1 MSSSADPRR
10 WWALALLCLAF
21 FMVIL
26 DAQIVVL
33 GLPSIEA
40 DLDMSADAGQWVM
53 SAYLL
58 SFGGLLLLGGRSAD
72 LLGRRRMF
80 MVGTGLFLVS
90 SLACGFAWSG
100 EVLVAA
106 RVVQGMSAAIM
117 APTALSILMTIF
129 EEGPE
134 RNKALGIWS
143 AIGGVGAT
151 AALLI
156 GGPLID
162 GPGWEW
168 IFYINVPVAL
178 VLLVLGR
185 RLLPESRAEVTE
197 RTYDVAG
204 AAAVTGALVLLVLA
218 IVEAPDAGWT
228 DPQTIWLLV
237 VSALL
242 VAVFVRIERR
252 SAAPL
257 VPLRTFRSP
266 VLVGGNLTL
275 LALGM
280 LAWGM
285 GLTVSLYAQNVLG
298 YSAVKFGLGTVALTL
313 GAVVGATVGQT
324 LVTRI
329 GPRPIAIGGFLL
341 TGTGCLLLTQI
352 SVDGDYWSDLF
363 LGMLVFGPGLG
374 ATFVAA
380 SVATL
385 TGVAERDAG
394 LASGLNNAAFQI
406 GGALGSAVV
415 TSVALSQATGPNPL
429 AALTEGYRSAFAAAI
444 VFAVLGLVVAV
455 TLLRGRMAPPGGPD
469 DVAESALEPERR

>member
-1 MSSSADPRR
+1 MSSRADSRR

-26 DAQIVVL
+26 DAQIVIL

-40 DLDMSADAGQWVM
+40 DLGMSADAGQWVM

-90 SLACGFAWSG
+90 SLACGLAWSG
-100 EVLVAA
+100 DVLIAA

-156 GGPLID
+156 GGPLTD

-178 VLLVLGR
+178 VLLTLGP

-197 RTYDVAG
+197 RTYDLAG
-204 AAAVTGALVLLVLA
+204 AATVTAALVLLVLA
-218 IVEAPDAGWT
+218 IVEAPDAGWASL
-228 DPQTIWLLV
+228 QTIGLLLV
-237 VSALL
+237 SAVL
-242 VAVFVRIERR
+242 VVVFVQIERR
-252 SAAPL
+252 SSSPLAPL
-257 VPLRTFRSP
+257 RIFRSAG
-266 VLVGGNLTL
+266 LVGGNLTL

-280 LAWGM
+280 VAWGM

-298 YSAVKFGLGTVALTL
+298 YSAVKFGLGTVVMTL
-313 GAVVGATVGQT
+313 GAVVGATFGQT

-329 GPRPIAIGGFLL
+329 GPSAIAIGGFLR
-341 TGTGCLLLTQI
+341 TGTGCLLLTQG
-352 SVDGDYWSDLF
+352 SADGDYWSDIF
-363 LGMLVFGPGLG
+363 LGLLVFGPGLG

-385 TGVAERDAG
+385 TGVAEGDAG
-394 LASGLNNAAFQI
+394 LASGL
-406 GGALGSAVV
+406 
-415 TSVALSQATGPNPL
+415 
-429 AALTEGYRSAFAAAI
+429 
-444 VFAVLGLVVAV
+444 
-455 TLLRGRMAPPGGPD
+455 
-469 DVAESALEPERR
+469 